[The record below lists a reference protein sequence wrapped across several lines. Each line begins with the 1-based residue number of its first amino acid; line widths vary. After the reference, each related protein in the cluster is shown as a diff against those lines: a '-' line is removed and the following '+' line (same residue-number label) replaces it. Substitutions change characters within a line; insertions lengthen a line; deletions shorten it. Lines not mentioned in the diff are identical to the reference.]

1 MDNSKKVSIDS
12 QFAAN
17 RINKLATKAQ
27 SMQEAVASKTK
38 QQEYSM
44 PEPVTNNVTVE
55 NSDKPK
61 VLRSSLKDLIFLGR
75 IEKDINIGGFEFKL
89 STLTNAKNREIVSSM
104 MRYEPSERVLHIRHH
119 TLAAALLSVND
130 VPLENIDESLEGLSV
145 FEARLAAIESLA
157 PSIIEILFEE
167 YDKMVTENA
176 KVLRNTGEAKEE
188 IKK

>member
-27 SMQEAVASKTK
+27 SIQDAVATK
-38 QQEYSM
+38 SQVDTLPKET
-44 PEPVTNNVTVE
+44 VTQNVE
-55 NSDKPK
+55 AERPK
-61 VLRSSLKDLIFLGR
+61 AMRASLKDLIFLGR
-75 IEKDINIGGFEFKL
+75 VEKDVNIGGFEFKL
-89 STLTNAKNREIVSSM
+89 STLTNSKNREIVSSM

-119 TLAAALLSVND
+119 TLAAALVSIND
-130 VPLENIDESLEGLSV
+130 VPLENIDESFQNLSTL
-145 FEARLAAIESLA
+145 EARLAAIESLA
-157 PSIIEILFEE
+157 PSIIDILFEE
-167 YDKMVTENA
+167 YDKMVSENQ